1 MENVIELTEVT
12 YDQKKLQ
19 KWYLEVKKHT
29 VDKGLLEYQEQQWS
43 TPPDYKWNGRRLN
56 NNILK
61 KSNYPNEY
69 ANCDEVNELYGLFNF
84 NKRPGCALV
93 IFEPNFTFYPHKDG
107 GRTSYIA
114 FPIFPDDGGV
124 GIDFYSTE
132 ILCEDG
138 KNVWLDKHDDK
149 YFIGQHKYSTKHPTL
164 INVEKPHGV
173 RNDNRDR
180 VYLHIDVYEKFNSI
194 KQRIKDGIF
203 FTK

>member
-1 MENVIELTEVT
+1 MVSRSKETYCRQRIICIPNSTME
-12 YDQKKLQ
+12 
-19 KWYLEVKKHT
+19 
-29 VDKGLLEYQEQQWS
+29 
-43 TPPDYKWNGRRLN
+43 
-56 NNILK
+56 
-61 KSNYPNEY
+61 
-69 ANCDEVNELYGLFNF
+69 
-84 NKRPGCALV
+84 
-93 IFEPNFTFYPHKDG
+93 
-107 GRTSYIA
+107 
-114 FPIFPDDGGV
+114 
-124 GIDFYSTE
+124 IDFYSTE

-180 VYLHIDVYEKFNSI
+180 VYLHMDVYEKFNSI